1 MALDLL
7 QKLSASNVLIAI
19 STIRVVFAKC
29 IRSRVTVSREGE
41 TEMRLAVV
49 GAGYW
54 GVNLIRVFSQLGVLH
69 CVCDFSPD
77 RLARLRTR
85 YPDVKTE
92 TCYDAILTDP
102 AVDAVVI
109 ATPAECHYD
118 MALRAL
124 LAGKDT
130 YVEKPLTLRCEDAQ
144 KLAVLAEREGLI
156 LMVGHLLE
164 FHPAITRLQD
174 LIEQGELGRLEYIY
188 SNRLNMGKVRR
199 EENAL
204 WSFAPHDISVILLLM
219 KQLPIQVAATG
230 GTYLQPNIAD
240 VTVSTMLFDRGV
252 RAHLFVSWLHPYK
265 EQKLVVVGE
274 RRMAVFD
281 DVRKTEKLQIYDKK
295 IDLVNGQFVTE
306 KPAARTIDFS
316 LDEPLLLECR
326 HFLECI
332 ETRQSSKTDGH
343 DGWRVLRVLEASQRS
358 LSMNGEP
365 VQLEPLRS
373 LEVVRG

>member
-1 MALDLL
+1 MR
-7 QKLSASNVLIAI
+7 IAVI
-19 STIRVVFAKC
+19 
-29 IRSRVTVSREGE
+29 
-41 TEMRLAVV
+41 

-54 GVNLIRVFSQLGVLH
+54 GANLVRVFHQLGVLYRI
-69 CVCDFSPD
+69 CDSSAS
-77 RLARLRTR
+77 RLQQLEEK
-85 YPDVKTE
+85 YPDVKFDSS
-92 TCYDAILTDP
+92 CDAIVDDP

-109 ATPAECHYD
+109 ATPAECHYT
-118 MALRAL
+118 AARNAL
-124 LAGKDT
+124 LAGKDV
-130 YVEKPLTLRCEDAQ
+130 YVEKPLTLRCEEAET
-144 KLAVLAEREGLI
+144 LTNLAESEGRI

-164 FHPAITRLQD
+164 YHPAINRLD
-174 LIEQGELGRLEYIY
+174 ELIEQGELGRVEYIY

-204 WSFAPHDISVILLLM
+204 WSFAPHDISVILLLL
-219 KQLPIQVAATG
+219 KQMPIQVAATG

-281 DVRKTEKLQIYDKK
+281 DVRKTDKLQVYEQK
-295 IDLVNGQFVTE
+295 IDLVNGQYVAD
-306 KPAARTIDFS
+306 KPAARTVDFPA
-316 LDEPLLLECR
+316 DEPLLLECK

-332 ETRQSSKTDGH
+332 ETRCTPKTDGR
-343 DGWRVLRVLEASQRS
+343 DGWRVLKVLEASQRS
-358 LSMNGEP
+358 LNMNGEP

-373 LEVVRG
+373 LAMNRG